1 MPLPAPRARQADFRT
16 APVRVNSLS
25 AANTPARRQ
34 PGYDPGVT
42 AEAALPSALRPVT
55 VRRRGERTEQDVVV
69 VEEPLEIRVDGR
81 PLVVTMRTPGHDEE
95 LAAGFLHAEGM
106 LADGA
111 RIASLRTVSGDRAAA
126 GGGGAAR
133 IRVTD
138 FAGDR
143 VEVTL
148 AGGGTMAARG
158 AEPAAPIAPAPAS
171 EREFRA
177 TAACGVCGKASMD
190 ELDQELPPVAPVEC
204 RPALW
209 ETLPERLRAEQTLF
223 HATGGIHAAG
233 IFTLDGELLCVREDI
248 GRHNAVDKVVGHFVL
263 SGGLPL
269 RDRILVVSGRAGFEL
284 VQKALM
290 AAIPAMVSVGA
301 ASSVAVDMA
310 AAAGMALYSFAGP
323 GRGNLHV

>member
-1 MPLPAPRARQADFRT
+1 M
-16 APVRVNSLS
+16 
-25 AANTPARRQ
+25 TP
-34 PGYDPGVT
+34 
-42 AEAALPSALRPVT
+42 EAALSPGLRTVT
-55 VRRRGERTEQDVVV
+55 VRRRGERTAQDVIV
-69 VEEPLEIRVDGR
+69 VEEPLEIRVGGR
-81 PLVVTMRTPGHDEE
+81 PLVVTMRTPGNDDE
-95 LAAGFLHAEGM
+95 LAAGFLHAEGVI
-106 LADGA
+106 AGRA
-111 RIASLRTVSGDRAAA
+111 GIASLRAVAGDRA
-126 GGGGAAR
+126 GDGGGAR
-133 IRVTD
+133 IKVTS

-148 AGGGTMAARG
+148 VDGAAPVSPV
-158 AEPAAPIAPAPAS
+158 AEPA
-171 EREFRA
+171 REFRA

-190 ELDQELPPVAPVEC
+190 ELDQELPPIAPVEG

-209 ETLPERLRAEQTLF
+209 ETLPDRLRAEQTLF

-248 GRHNAVDKVVGHFVL
+248 GRHNAVDKAIGHFVL
-263 SGGLPL
+263 RDGLPL

-310 AAAGMALYSFAGP
+310 TAAGMALYSFAGP

>member
-1 MPLPAPRARQADFRT
+1 MTSVALNNPGFRPPMSSETALSPAIRT
-16 APVRVNSLS
+16 VA
-25 AANTPARRQ
+25 
-34 PGYDPGVT
+34 
-42 AEAALPSALRPVT
+42 
-55 VRRRGERTEQDVVV
+55 VRRRGGQVDEDLVV

-106 LADGA
+106 IGGSAD
-111 RIASLRTVSGDRAAA
+111 IASLRVVAGDRAAAA
-126 GGGGAAR
+126 GGGGSR

-148 AGGGTMAARG
+148 AGGGAMGAPAPEPAAPG
-158 AEPAAPIAPAPAS
+158 AEPAAPSAPGAAP

-190 ELDQELPPVAPVEC
+190 DLDQALPPVAPVEC

-209 ETLPERLRAEQTLF
+209 ETLPDCLRAEQTLF

-233 IFTLDGELLCVREDI
+233 LFTLDGELLCVREDI
-248 GRHNAVDKVVGHFVL
+248 GRHNAVDKAIGHFVL
-263 SGGLPL
+263 SGTMPL